1 MYYVKIYVKQ
11 HNLFCITTIYTM
23 STRPLIISIEGNIG
37 AGKSTIIEN
46 LSKKL
51 EGNKEIILLKEPVDV
66 WESIR
71 ETTTGENILQKFYK
85 DSHKYAFSFQVMAYV
100 TRLSLIRNT
109 IRENPQCK
117 VIICERSLDADRNIF
132 AKMLFDDGQIEDI
145 HYQIY
150 LRFYNEYAKEYQL
163 DGIVYIDADAEV
175 CHRRIAK
182 RSRDGESGIP
192 LEYLQ
197 KCKQYCDEWL
207 SSIRSTTDVLHI
219 NTNEDVSY
227 NIYDSDDRGNQWLRQ
242 IEEYIARCSKY
253 FPKQENMS
261 FMDLL
266 EAFFLPTQ
274 LVEES
279 CI

>member
-1 MYYVKIYVKQ
+1 
-11 HNLFCITTIYTM
+11 M

-37 AGKSTIIEN
+37 AGKSTIIDN
-46 LSKKL
+46 LGKRL
-51 EGNKEIILLKEPVDV
+51 AGNKEIILVKEPVDI

-71 ETTTGENILQKFYK
+71 ETNTGENILQKFYR
-85 DSHKYAFSFQVMAYV
+85 DSSKYAFSFQVMAYV
-100 TRLSLIRNT
+100 TRLSLIRDT

-150 LRFYNEYAKEYQL
+150 QRFYDEYAKEYQL

-175 CHRRIAK
+175 CHRRIAT

-197 KCKQYCDEWL
+197 KCKKYCDEWL
-207 SSIRSTTDVLHI
+207 TSIRSTTDVLRI
-219 NTNEDVSY
+219 DTNEDVSY
-227 NIYDSDDRGNQWLRQ
+227 NINDLCDKGIHWLHK
-242 IEEYIARCSKY
+242 IEEYIRRCSNY
-253 FPKQENMS
+253 FPKEEPKTFIDNLES
-261 FMDLL
+261 VLL
-266 EAFFLPTQ
+266 SMYA
-274 LVEES
+274 
-279 CI
+279 

>member
-1 MYYVKIYVKQ
+1 
-11 HNLFCITTIYTM
+11 M

-37 AGKSTIIEN
+37 AGKSTIIDN
-46 LSKKL
+46 LSKML
-51 EGNKEIILLKEPVDV
+51 EGNTEIILLKEPVDI

-71 ETTTGENILQKFYK
+71 ETNTGENILQKFYK

-100 TRLSLIRNT
+100 TRLSLLRNT
-109 IRENPQCK
+109 IRENPDCK

-207 SSIRSTTDVLHI
+207 QSIQSSTDVLHI
-219 NTNEDVSY
+219 NTNEDVIY
-227 NIYDSDDRGNQWLRQ
+227 NIYDKNEQGNQWLKR
-242 IEEYIARCSKY
+242 IEEYIQRHLHY
-253 FPKQENMS
+253 FSIQEHKS
-261 FMDLL
+261 LFDILEDLFWPMQI
-266 EAFFLPTQ
+266 ED
-274 LVEES
+274 
-279 CI
+279 

>member
-1 MYYVKIYVKQ
+1 MAA
-11 HNLFCITTIYTM
+11 
-23 STRPLIISIEGNIG
+23 RPLIISIEGNIG
-37 AGKSTIIEN
+37 AGKSTIIDN
-46 LSKKL
+46 LSRML
-51 EGNKEIILLKEPVDV
+51 EGNEEVIMLKEPVDI

-71 ETTTGENILQKFYK
+71 EKSTGENILQKFYK
-85 DSHKYAFSFQVMAYV
+85 DSQKYAFSFQVMAYV
-100 TRLSLIRNT
+100 TRLSMLRNT
-109 IRENPQCK
+109 IRENPNCK
-117 VIICERSLDADRNIF
+117 IIICERSLDADRNIF

-207 SSIRSTTDVLHI
+207 QSIQSSTDVLHI
-219 NTNEDVSY
+219 NTNEDVIY
-227 NIYDSDDRGNQWLRQ
+227 NIYDKNEQGNQWLKR
-242 IEEYIARCSKY
+242 IEEYIQRHLHY
-253 FPKQENMS
+253 FSIQEHKS
-261 FMDLL
+261 LFDILEDLFWPMQI
-266 EAFFLPTQ
+266 ED
-274 LVEES
+274 
-279 CI
+279 

>member
-1 MYYVKIYVKQ
+1 
-11 HNLFCITTIYTM
+11 M

-37 AGKSTIIEN
+37 AGKSTIIDN
-46 LSKKL
+46 LGKRL
-51 EGNKEIILLKEPVDV
+51 AGNKEIILVKEPVDI

-71 ETTTGENILQKFYK
+71 ETNTGENILQKFYR
-85 DSHKYAFSFQVMAYV
+85 DSPKYAFSFQVMAYV

-109 IRENPQCK
+109 IRENPECK

-175 CHRRIAK
+175 CHQRIAK
-182 RSRDGESGIP
+182 RSRDGESSIP

-197 KCKQYCDEWL
+197 KCKQYCDDWL
-207 SSIRSTTDVLHI
+207 SSIGSTTDVLRI
-219 NTNEDVSY
+219 DTNEDVSY
-227 NIYDSDDRGNQWLRQ
+227 NTNDITDKGIEWLHK
-242 IEEYIARCSKY
+242 IEEYISRCSNY
-253 FPKQENMS
+253 FPKEEPKTFIDKLES
-261 FMDLL
+261 ILL
-266 EAFFLPTQ
+266 SMHA
-274 LVEES
+274 
-279 CI
+279 